1 MSRIKPFISLIH
13 SWDTADF
20 RDPPW
25 PKRPWPF
32 LNTTIQILLKQLLA
46 FLSFYQHTKNQF
58 ILLIPSWDT
67 ANFRVLWPEWPQSFL
82 TTPTPIFF
90 NQLLISMNLY
100 AHAKNQAFSSF
111 CSRDIVDLKILQSDW
126 PAAFWPIS
134 QERDFY
140 QVRHLC
146 KNTAININFLYRP
159 NSEKTND

>member
-32 LNTTIQILLKQLLA
+32 LNTTIQNLLKQLLA

-90 NQLLISMNLY
+90 NQLLVSMNTY
-100 AHAKNQAFSSF
+100 KHAKNQALSLFY
-111 CSRDIVDLKILQSDW
+111 CRDIVDLKILQSDW
-126 PAAFWPIS
+126 SRTFWLIS
-134 QERDFY
+134 QEADFY
-140 QVRHLC
+140 TMLSFR
-146 KNTAININFLYRP
+146 KN
-159 NSEKTND
+159 